1 MIDNKQRYIEL
12 RKTLL
17 KDYHIS
23 NYIVTVVRSMGRNQ
37 KFFMGEYP
45 FCEQPYAVWEGQHFL
60 DFRYAKFFETM
71 TEALEDLDKRMEV
84 PRKRY
89 LQKTTRTLEENDRLN
104 IQIISSEDP
113 YE

>member
-1 MIDNKQRYIEL
+1 MIDKQRYIEL

-23 NYIVTVVRSMGRNQ
+23 NYIVTTVRSIGRHQ

-45 FCEQPYAVWEGQHFL
+45 FCEQPYAVWEGQHFS
-60 DFRYAKFFETM
+60 DFRHAKFFTDIAN
-71 TEALEDLDKRMEV
+71 ALEDLDNRMTAPRQNYIKRISRQVED
-84 PRKRY
+84 
-89 LQKTTRTLEENDRLN
+89 NDILKVK
-104 IQIISSEDP
+104 IFTGEDP